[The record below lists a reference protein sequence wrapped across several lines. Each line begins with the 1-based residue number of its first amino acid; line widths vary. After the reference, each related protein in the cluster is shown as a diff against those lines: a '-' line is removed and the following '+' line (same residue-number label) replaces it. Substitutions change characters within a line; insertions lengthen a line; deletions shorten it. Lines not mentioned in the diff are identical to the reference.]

1 MSRCLVVSGPPC
13 AGKSTLAALLA
24 ARFDWPLL
32 SKDVYKEQIFRRL
45 GASDRDWSRRVSL
58 LAWDL
63 LLSQAEGI
71 LARGHDCVLEGNF
84 RAAQAEVLARLAAV
98 PGTHFFEVECRAAK
112 HVLLE
117 RYRRR
122 AVDGTRHPGHVD
134 LEALPEIEREFDAA
148 PGPLLAAHGTVL
160 VWDTTRGFDSA
171 PLVQALEALLA
182 RGAAQ

>member
-1 MSRCLVVSGPPC
+1 MSRCLVLSGPPC

-24 ARFDWPLL
+24 ARFGWPLL

-63 LLSQAEGI
+63 LLSQAEAM
-71 LARGHDCVLEGNF
+71 LACGLDCVLEGNF
-84 RAAQAEVLARLAAV
+84 RVTQAEVLARLAAV

-112 HVLLE
+112 HVLLA
-117 RYRRR
+117 RYRQR
-122 AVDGTRHPGHVD
+122 AVDATRHPGHVD

-148 PGPLLAAHGTVL
+148 PGPVLAAHATVL
-160 VWDTTRGFDSA
+160 VWDTTRDFDSA
-171 PLVQALEALLA
+171 PLVQALETLLA
-182 RGAAQ
+182 PGATR